1 MSYTELQSGKMKI
14 LGIFS
19 EVEVEEYMKH
29 VVEKEFPDVYKNIT
43 ENGFP
48 CWSDNWMEVYN
59 DHAQNKEMYIYT
71 KSILFKVF
79 NVKNYEDYG
88 YFCDVQK
95 TDDNEYRFITQYYNG
110 GTCLS
115 EILEEEADKIADKL

>member
-1 MSYTELQSGKMKI
+1 MSYTELQSGKMSI
-14 LGIFS
+14 IGTFS
-19 EVEVEEYMKH
+19 EVELDEYMKH
-29 VVEKEFPDVYKNIT
+29 VFEKEFPNVYKNII

-59 DHAQNKEMYIYT
+59 DHAQNNEMYIYN

-79 NVKNYEDYG
+79 DVKNYEDYG

-95 TDDNEYRFITQYYNG
+95 TGDREYKFITQYYNG

-115 EILEEEADKIADKL
+115 EILEEEADKIVDKL

>member
-1 MSYTELQSGKMKI
+1 MSYTELQSGKMALI
-14 LGIFS
+14 GTFS
-19 EVEVEEYMKH
+19 EEELDEYMKH
-29 VVEKEFPDVYKNIT
+29 VVEEEFPDVYKNIT

-59 DHAQNKEMYIYT
+59 DNAQNNEMYIYT

-79 NVKNYEDYG
+79 SVKNYEDYG